1 MALFGSTPAQS
12 SSSTTGD
19 TSKDIEIPQGQLPS
33 DSISDL
39 QFSPQNDFLAVGS
52 WDKKVYIYEVNQQ
65 GAQGKW
71 LFECQG
77 HVLGLGWSKVRHTL
91 CSKMNAHT
99 NKMNRTARASPPA
112 TPPGTSTSSTS
123 ARPPHP
129 AKSPRNKPKRTPKP
143 LNACAGSRPAAKT
156 TSRPAAG
163 TRA

>member
-77 HVLGLGWSKVRHTL
+77 HVLGLGWSKVCL
-91 CSKMNAHT
+91 SKVLILAIDA
-99 NKMNRTARASPPA
+99 NKLDRTAHASPPA
-112 TPPGTSTSSTS
+112 TPPATSISSTS

-143 LNACAGSRPAAKT
+143 SNACAGSKPAAKT
-156 TSRPAAG
+156 TSPRDPG